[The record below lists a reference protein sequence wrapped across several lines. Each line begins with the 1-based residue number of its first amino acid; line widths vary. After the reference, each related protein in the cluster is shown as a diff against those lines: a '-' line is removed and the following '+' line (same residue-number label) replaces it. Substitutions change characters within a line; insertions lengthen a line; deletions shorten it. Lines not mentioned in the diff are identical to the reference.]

1 LKPVVGVVLAAIIT
15 TSGCASQPQGDG
27 IHEQNLSA
35 SPPMG
40 TTGGASAAVNP
51 PPALADQQVVAR
63 IAGQPVMMRELTQPL
78 LESRGLALLLNIAQL
93 DVAKEDARKALV
105 TVTSEDMSREMD
117 LTLDRMFHDADQK
130 EQDQLADA
138 ELKHQT
144 DKASK
149 LRATI
154 RDDRNKLLDQYLENQ
169 HYSRGEFQIVVE
181 LNAYLRKAAETQLQG
196 KITDDMVQKE
206 FGLEYG
212 ETARCRVIQLPN
224 MQEVNKAQQ
233 ALKAGR
239 DFADIAR
246 EMSINSRT
254 APLGGEMPPFS
265 LQAPGYPTEFKQ
277 LAFSLQPGQVSDPL
291 VLGSDFYLIKLEARI
306 PPKAV
311 KFADVKDSL
320 RQSMFEKLTEDVMK
334 TLRQNLATQ
343 VMTEMTIDDPMLSKQ
358 FVDLKARQ
366 EGAIKERQKLNEQWK
381 KERAAGTQPAA
392 TQPAATSPAGQ

>member
-1 LKPVVGVVLAAIIT
+1 MKPVVGVVLTAIIT
-15 TSGCASQPQGDG
+15 TAGCSSQQQSDG

-35 SPPMG
+35 SPMG
-40 TTGGASAAVNP
+40 TNGGASAAVNP
-51 PPALADQQVVAR
+51 PPALADQQVLAR
-63 IAGQPVMMRELTQPL
+63 IAGQPVMMREVTQPL

-291 VLGSDFYLIKLEARI
+291 ILGSDFYLIKLEARI

-320 RQSMFEKLTEDVMK
+320 RQSMYEKLTEDVMK